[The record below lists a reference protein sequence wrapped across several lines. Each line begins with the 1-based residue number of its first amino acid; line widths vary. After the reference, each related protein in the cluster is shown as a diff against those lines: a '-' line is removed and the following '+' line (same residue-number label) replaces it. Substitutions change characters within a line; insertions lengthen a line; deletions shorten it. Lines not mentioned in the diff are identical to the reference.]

1 MICAACGHENR
12 DGARFCDGCG
22 TPLVAPEVG
31 RREER
36 KVVTIVFADLAG
48 STGLGERLD
57 PEALRDVQT
66 RYFEAMRAPL
76 ERHGGTVEK
85 YIGDAVMAVFGVPV
99 LHEDDALRA
108 VRAAVEMRD
117 GMAALNS
124 RLRADLGIGLTV
136 RIGVNSGEV
145 AAGDI
150 AAGHGMVAGDAVNTA
165 ARLQSAAPPGEILIG
180 PHTRS
185 LVGQAVRLRTH
196 PSAQLPGK
204 KRPLRVWQVVGLAET
219 GGRFQ
224 RPRDVPLV
232 GRRAELR
239 MLRARL
245 KRCRERRRCVLVT
258 VTGPAG
264 IGKSRLLREFLEA
277 AEREATVV
285 VGRCLPYGDGITYWP
300 LTEVANELAGGDGV
314 PGITSVL
321 DDEPDAGTIAAQIG
335 VVAGWQDATSTA
347 PGPQWAVRR
356 LFEALAQSRPLVV
369 MFDDIHW
376 AERAML
382 DLIEQVAARATAAI
396 LIVCSSRGE
405 LFERRPG
412 WERAGGARSVIRLAP
427 LTDAESARL
436 LGRLAA
442 RRRARVSRSEL
453 MSAAEGNPLFLEQ
466 LVAMRADAPAS
477 RTPPTIHALLAARID
492 VLPVAERRALDAA
505 SIEGRGFH
513 RGAVRALS
521 DGGDEVDAALVGL
534 VQRELIQPG
543 RSEFADEAGYRFS
556 HILVRDAAY
565 ELLSKRR
572 RAELH
577 VAYVRWLLT
586 RYDRGPAA
594 DEIAGYHLEQA
605 HRYHSQLSRAD
616 SADAQR
622 LAAEASRH
630 LSQAGRRAVTAGNR
644 AGAVNL
650 LNRAL
655 ALQSPGA
662 GDRLRILIDLG
673 TVLREQGQ
681 FRESESCLRQ
691 AWRSA
696 KARSDDSL
704 AARAQV
710 ERLLTRLQV
719 DPDGVARQTKR
730 LGPALEPQLEAAADH
745 AGLARL
751 WHLRGMLWWIQE
763 RSADAER
770 AWQRAATEAETASD
784 ARVVHD
790 AVGWEAASVALGPTP
805 VPRAIARCRQICRI
819 LIDDPWA
826 HALALQP
833 LASLHAMRGEFDTA
847 FGLLDESKAT
857 LAAISP
863 SLDAAVSHPEVYVS
877 MMAGDL
883 DRAERHLRQGKRE
896 LQRLGE
902 RAVLASTEGYLG
914 QVMLLAGR
922 DAEADRAARRCA
934 RLATTADAGAQCA
947 WRRVRARLL
956 SAQGRHRQAL
966 TLAREAVQIVAN
978 TDHLNSQGDAM
989 VDLAVVLAADGSQR
1003 EAAEALATGVD
1014 RYRAKGNVV
1023 SATEAGSALSR
1034 PVVV

>member
-356 LFEALAQSRPLVV
+356 LFEALARSRPLVV

-521 DGGDEVDAALVGL
+521 DGGEEVDAALVGL

-586 RYDRGPAA
+586 RHDRGPAA

-681 FRESESCLRQ
+681 FRESESYLRQ

-696 KARSDDSL
+696 KVRSDDSL

-847 FGLLDESKAT
+847 FGLLDESEAT

-902 RAVLASTEGYLG
+902 RAVLASTEGYLA

>member
-356 LFEALAQSRPLVV
+356 LFEALARSRPLVV

-521 DGGDEVDAALVGL
+521 DGGEEVDAALVGL

-681 FRESESCLRQ
+681 FRESESYLRQ

-847 FGLLDESKAT
+847 FGLLDESEAT

-902 RAVLASTEGYLG
+902 RAVLASTEGYLA

>member
-356 LFEALAQSRPLVV
+356 LFEALARSRPLVV

-521 DGGDEVDAALVGL
+521 DGGEEVDAALVGL

-681 FRESESCLRQ
+681 FRESESYLRQ

-696 KARSDDSL
+696 KVRSDDSL

-847 FGLLDESKAT
+847 FGLLDESEAT

-902 RAVLASTEGYLG
+902 RAVLASTEGYLA

>member
-356 LFEALAQSRPLVV
+356 LFEALARSRPLVV

-521 DGGDEVDAALVGL
+521 DGGEEVDAALVGL

-586 RYDRGPAA
+586 RHDRGPAA

-681 FRESESCLRQ
+681 FRESESYLRQ

-696 KARSDDSL
+696 KVRSDDSL

-847 FGLLDESKAT
+847 FGLLDESEAT

-902 RAVLASTEGYLG
+902 RAVLASTEGYLA

-1023 SATEAGSALSR
+1023 SATEAASALSR

>member
-521 DGGDEVDAALVGL
+521 DGGEEVDAALVGL

-681 FRESESCLRQ
+681 FRESESYLRQ

>member
-66 RYFEAMRAPL
+66 RYFEAMRASL

-427 LTDAESARL
+427 LTDAESALL

-577 VAYVRWLLT
+577 VAYVRWLFT
-586 RYDRGPAA
+586 RYDPGPAA
-594 DEIAGYHLEQA
+594 DEIAGHHLEQA

-681 FRESESCLRQ
+681 FRESESYLRQ

-763 RSADAER
+763 RSAYAER

-847 FGLLDESKAT
+847 FGLLDESEAT

-863 SLDAAVSHPEVYVS
+863 SLVAAVSHPEVYVS

-902 RAVLASTEGYLG
+902 RAVLASTEGYLA

>member
-356 LFEALAQSRPLVV
+356 LFEALARSRPLVV

-521 DGGDEVDAALVGL
+521 DGGEEVDAALVGL

-586 RYDRGPAA
+586 RHDRGPAA

-819 LIDDPWA
+819 LIDNLLTR
-826 HALALQP
+826 ALALQP

-847 FGLLDESKAT
+847 FGLLDESEAT

-902 RAVLASTEGYLG
+902 RAVLASTEGYLA

-989 VDLAVVLAADGSQR
+989 VDLAVVLAADGSRR

>member
-22 TPLVAPEVG
+22 TPLVASEVG
-31 RREER
+31 PREER

-76 ERHGGTVEK
+76 DRHGGTVEK

-145 AAGDI
+145 AAGDV

-180 PHTRS
+180 PYTRS
-185 LVGQAVRLRTH
+185 LVGKAVRLRTH

-204 KRPLRVWQVVGLAET
+204 KRPLRVWQVVKLAET

-239 MLRARL
+239 LLRARL
-245 KRCRERRRCVLVT
+245 RRCRERRRCVLVT

-264 IGKSRLLREFLEA
+264 IGKSRLLREFLED

-321 DDEPDAGTIAAQIG
+321 GDEPDAGTIAAQIG

-347 PGPQWAVRR
+347 PDPQWAVRR
-356 LFEALAQSRPLVV
+356 LFEALAQPGPLVV

-376 AERAML
+376 AEQAML
-382 DLIEQVAARATAAI
+382 DLIEQVAARATAPI

-466 LVAMRADAPAS
+466 LVAMRVDAPAS

-492 VLPVAERRALDAA
+492 VLPVAERRATDAA

-521 DGGDEVDAALVGL
+521 DGGDEVDAALDGL

-572 RAELH
+572 RADLH
-577 VAYVRWLLT
+577 VAYVRWLLA

-605 HRYHSQLSRAD
+605 HRYHSQLSRAG

-650 LNRAL
+650 LHRAL
-655 ALQSPGA
+655 ALQSPEA
-662 GDRLRILIDLG
+662 GDRLGILIDLG

-681 FRESESCLRQ
+681 FRESEVYLRQ
-691 AWRSA
+691 AWRGA

-770 AWQRAATEAETASD
+770 AWQRAAAEAATASD

-805 VPRAIARCRQICRI
+805 VPRAIARCREICRI

-847 FGLLDESKAT
+847 FGLLDESQAT

-883 DRAERHLRQGKRE
+883 ERAERHLRQGKRE

-902 RAVLASTEGYLG
+902 RAVLASTEGYLA

-922 DAEADRAARRCA
+922 DDEADRAARRCA
-934 RLATTADAGAQCA
+934 RLATSADAGAQCA

-956 SAQGRHRQAL
+956 SAQGQHRQAL

-989 VDLAVVLAADGSQR
+989 VDLAVVLAADGSQH
-1003 EAAEALATGVD
+1003 EAAEALAAGVD
-1014 RYRAKGNVV
+1014 RYRAKGNIV
-1023 SATEAGSALSR
+1023 SATEAASALSR

>member
-1 MICAACGHENR
+1 MEARAGSR
-12 DGARFCDGCG
+12 DLASEQ
-22 TPLVAPEVG
+22 V
-31 RREER
+31 R
-36 KVVTIVFADLAG
+36 KTVTIVFADLAG
-48 STGLGERLD
+48 STDLGERLD

-66 RYFEAMRAPL
+66 RYFEAMRRPL

-124 RLRADLGIGLTV
+124 RLRADLGIALTV

-150 AAGHGMVAGDAVNTA
+150 TAGHGLVAGDAVNTA

-185 LVGQAVRLRTH
+185 LVGRAVRLHTH
-196 PSAQLPGK
+196 PPAQLPGK
-204 KRPLRVWQVVGLAET
+204 RRPLRVWQVVGLDET

-277 AEREATVV
+277 AEREAAVV

-300 LTEVANELAGGDGV
+300 LTPVANELAAGDGV
-314 PGITSVL
+314 PGIMRVL
-321 DDEPDAGTIAAQIG
+321 GDDPDAVTVAAQIG
-335 VVAGWQDATSTA
+335 VVAGWHDAAAAATD
-347 PGPQWAVRR
+347 PQWAVRR
-356 LFEALAQSRPLVV
+356 LFEALARSRPLVV

-376 AERAML
+376 AEPAML
-382 DLIEQVAARATAAI
+382 DLIEQVAARAIGPI

-412 WERAGGARSVIRLAP
+412 WERAGGARSVIRLGP

-453 MSAAEGNPLFLEQ
+453 MAAAEGNPLFLEQ

-492 VLPVAERRALDAA
+492 ALPAAERRALDAA

-513 RGAVRALS
+513 RGAVRELS
-521 DGGDEVDAALVGL
+521 GGGDEVDAALDGL
-534 VQRELIQPG
+534 VQRELIQSG
-543 RSEFADEAGYRFS
+543 RSEFANEAGYRFS

-572 RAELH
+572 RADLH
-577 VAYVRWLLT
+577 VAYVRWLLA

-605 HRYHSQLSRAD
+605 HRYHSQLSRSD

-622 LAAEASRH
+622 LAADACRH
-630 LSQAGRRAVTAGNR
+630 LSQAGRRAMTAGDR

-650 LNRAL
+650 LDRAL
-655 ALQSPGA
+655 ALRSPEA
-662 GDRLRILIDLG
+662 DDRGRILIDLG
-673 TVLREQGQ
+673 TILREQGR
-681 FRESESCLRQ
+681 FRDSESRLRE
-691 AWRSA
+691 AWRGA
-696 KARSDDSL
+696 KTRSDHSL

-719 DPDGVARQTKR
+719 DPDGVARQTTR
-730 LGPALEPQLEAAADH
+730 LGPALEPLLEQAADH

-763 RSADAER
+763 RSAEAEL
-770 AWQRAATEAETASD
+770 AWQRAAAEAATASD
-784 ARVVHD
+784 VRAVYD

-805 VPRAIARCRQICRI
+805 VPRGVARCKEICRI

-833 LASLHAMRGEFDTA
+833 LASLHAMRGEFGKA
-847 FGLLDESKAT
+847 FRLLDESSAT

-877 MMAGDL
+877 LIAGDL
-883 DRAERHLRQGKRE
+883 DRAERHLRRGKRE
-896 LQRLGE
+896 LKRLGE
-902 RAVLASTEGYLG
+902 RAVLASTEGYLA
-914 QVMLLAGR
+914 QVMLLGGR

-934 RLATTADAGAQCA
+934 HAGAQCA

-956 SAQGRHRQAL
+956 SAQGQHRQAL
-966 TLAREAVQIVAN
+966 ALAREAVEIVAA
-978 TDHLNSQGDAM
+978 TDHLNSQGDTM
-989 VDLAVVLAADGSQR
+989 VDLAVVLAANGSHR
-1003 EAAEALATGVD
+1003 EAAEALAAGID

-1023 SATEAGSALSR
+1023 SATEAENALSR
-1034 PVVV
+1034 PVIV

>member
-681 FRESESCLRQ
+681 FRESESYLRQ

-826 HALALQP
+826 YALALQP

-847 FGLLDESKAT
+847 FGLLDESEAT

-902 RAVLASTEGYLG
+902 RAVLASTEGYLA

-956 SAQGRHRQAL
+956 SAQGQHRQAL

-1023 SATEAGSALSR
+1023 SATEAASALSR

>member
-1 MICAACGHENR
+1 MICSACGHENR

-22 TPLVAPEVG
+22 TPLVAPEAG

-117 GMAALNS
+117 GMADLNS
-124 RLRADLGIGLTV
+124 RLRADLGIALTV
-136 RIGVNSGEV
+136 RIGDNSGEV

-150 AAGHGMVAGDAVNTA
+150 AVGHGMVAVDAVNTA

-185 LVGQAVRLRTH
+185 LVGPAVRLRTH

-204 KRPLRVWQVVGLAET
+204 KRPLRVWQ
-219 GGRFQ
+219 
-224 RPRDVPLV
+224 
-232 GRRAELR
+232 
-239 MLRARL
+239 
-245 KRCRERRRCVLVT
+245 
-258 VTGPAG
+258 
-264 IGKSRLLREFLEA
+264 
-277 AEREATVV
+277 V

-314 PGITSVL
+314 PGITSAL
-321 DDEPDAGTIAAQIG
+321 GDEPDAGTIAAQIG

-347 PGPQWAVRR
+347 PDPQWAVRR
-356 LFEALAQSRPLVV
+356 LFEAIAQSRPLVV

-382 DLIEQVAARATAAI
+382 DLIEQVAARATAPI

-492 VLPVAERRALDAA
+492 VLPAAERRALEAA

-521 DGGDEVDAALVGL
+521 DGGDEVDAALDGL

-572 RAELH
+572 RADLH

-586 RYDRGPAA
+586 RYDRGPAP

-616 SADAQR
+616 SADAHR
-622 LAAEASRH
+622 LAAEASGH

-650 LNRAL
+650 LDRAL
-655 ALQSPGA
+655 ALQSPEA
-662 GDRLRILIDLG
+662 GDRVPILIDLG

-681 FRESESCLRQ
+681 FRESESYLRQ
-691 AWRSA
+691 AWRGA

-719 DPDGVARQTKR
+719 DPEGVARQTKR
-730 LGPALEPQLEAAADH
+730 FGPALEPQLEAAADH

-770 AWQRAATEAETASD
+770 AWQRAAAEAATASD

-805 VPRAIARCRQICRI
+805 VPRAIARCREICRI
-819 LIDDPWA
+819 LVDDPWA

-847 FGLLDESKAT
+847 FGLLDESQAT

-902 RAVLASTEGYLG
+902 RAVLASTEGYLA

-934 RLATTADAGAQCA
+934 RLAIAADAGAQCA

-966 TLAREAVQIVAN
+966 TLAREAVQIVAD

-1003 EAAEALATGVD
+1003 DAAEALAAGVD

-1023 SATEAGSALSR
+1023 SATEARSAL
-1034 PVVV
+1034 

>member
-521 DGGDEVDAALVGL
+521 DGGEEVDAALVGL

-902 RAVLASTEGYLG
+902 RAVLASTEGYLA

>member
-1 MICAACGHENR
+1 ME
-12 DGARFCDGCG
+12 ARAGSGDSSSEQ
-22 TPLVAPEVG
+22 V
-31 RREER
+31 R
-36 KVVTIVFADLAG
+36 KTVTIVFADLAG
-48 STGLGERLD
+48 STDLGERLD

-66 RYFEAMRAPL
+66 RYFEAMRLPL

-108 VRAAVEMRD
+108 LRAAVEMRD

-124 RLRADLGIGLTV
+124 QLRADLGIALTV

-150 AAGHGMVAGDAVNTA
+150 TAGHGMVAGDAVNTA

-185 LVGQAVRLRTH
+185 LVGRAVRLRSH
-196 PSAQLPGK
+196 PPAQLPGK
-204 KRPLRVWQVVGLAET
+204 RRPLRVWQVVDLDET

-232 GRRAELR
+232 GRRADLR

-277 AEREATVV
+277 AERDATVV

-300 LTEVANELAGGDGV
+300 LTQVANELAGGDGV
-314 PGITSVL
+314 PGIMRVL
-321 DDEPDAGTIAAQIG
+321 GDDLDAGTVAAQIG
-335 VVAGWQDATSTA
+335 VLASWHDATATA
-347 PGPQWAVRR
+347 TDPQWAVRR
-356 LFEALAQSRPLVV
+356 LFEAVAESRPLVV
-369 MFDDIHW
+369 LFDDIHW
-376 AERAML
+376 AEPAML
-382 DLIEQVAARATAAI
+382 DLIEQVAARATAPI

-412 WERAGGARSVIRLAP
+412 WERAGGTRSLIRLEP

-453 MSAAEGNPLFLEQ
+453 MAAAEGNPLFLEQ

-492 VLPVAERRALDAA
+492 ALPAAERRALDAA

-513 RGAVRALS
+513 RGAVRELS
-521 DGGDEVDAALVGL
+521 DGGDEVDAALDGL
-534 VQRELIQPG
+534 AQRELIQSG
-543 RSEFADEAGYRFS
+543 RSEFANETGYRFS

-572 RAELH
+572 RADLH

-605 HRYHSQLSRAD
+605 YRYHAQLSRAD
-616 SADAQR
+616 SADAKR
-622 LAAEASRH
+622 LAADACRH
-630 LSQAGRRAVTAGNR
+630 LSQAGRRAMTAGDR

-650 LNRAL
+650 LERAL
-655 ALQSPGA
+655 AMQSPEA
-662 GDRLRILIDLG
+662 DDRGRILIDLG
-673 TVLREQGQ
+673 TILREQGR
-681 FRESESCLRQ
+681 FRDSESRLRE
-691 AWRSA
+691 AWRGA
-696 KARSDDSL
+696 KTRSDDSL

-719 DPDGVARQTKR
+719 DPDGVARQTTR
-730 LGPALEPQLEAAADH
+730 LGPVLGPLLEEAADH

-763 RSADAER
+763 RSAEAER
-770 AWQRAATEAETASD
+770 AWQRAAAEAATASD
-784 ARVVHD
+784 IHAVYD
-790 AVGWEAASVALGPTP
+790 AVGWEATSVALGPTP
-805 VPRAIARCRQICRI
+805 VPRGIARCKEICRI

-833 LASLHAMRGEFDTA
+833 LASLHAMRGEFGEA
-847 FGLLDESKAT
+847 FRLLDESSAT

-877 MMAGDL
+877 LIAGDL

-896 LQRLGE
+896 LKRLGE
-902 RAVLASTEGYLG
+902 RAVLASTEGYLA
-914 QVMLLAGR
+914 QVMLLDGR

-934 RLATTADAGAQCA
+934 RLATAADAGAQCA

-956 SAQGRHRQAL
+956 SAQGQHRQAL
-966 TLAREAVQIVAN
+966 VLAREAVEIVAA
-978 TDHLNSQGDAM
+978 TDHLNSQGDTL
-989 VDLAVVLAADGSQR
+989 VDLAVVLAADGSHR
-1003 EAAEALATGVD
+1003 EAAEQLSAGIS

-1023 SATEAGSALSR
+1023 SATEAGKALAR
-1034 PVVV
+1034 RVIV